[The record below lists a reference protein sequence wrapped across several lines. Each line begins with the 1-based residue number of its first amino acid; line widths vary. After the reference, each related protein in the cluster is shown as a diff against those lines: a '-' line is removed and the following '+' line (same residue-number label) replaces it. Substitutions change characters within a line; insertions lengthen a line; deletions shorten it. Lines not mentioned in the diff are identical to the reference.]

1 MGVILASKL
10 ILLSIPVIIIV
21 ISMIWLYI
29 EL

>member
-1 MGVILASKL
+1 MEIILASKL